1 MFQIKAKLC
10 LFSLILLFALP
21 LPALAIPA
29 ITCHCFT
36 DRSYDPARPAAADP
50 YFLATTQNSFL
61 ALVLNA
67 EKRTIVMKKQ
77 KGTSADDLWIAYWLA
92 SRTGLSADALLEK
105 RKAKESWKDAVTTS
119 GIGVKSLSPQFA
131 KELYAGA
138 SSESLARE
146 VVDSLLVDHQL
157 IGDAELAAMRKDWA
171 SNQEVIIASIIALKA
186 HKPARQIHLEVKT
199 RKKTWGGLLLAANI
213 DTNAMQEEISDLL
226 RTRRRP

>member
-1 MFQIKAKLC
+1 MFPISSKPC
-10 LFSLILLFALP
+10 LLALILLVALP

-77 KGTSADDLWIAYWLA
+77 KGTSADDLWVAYWLA
-92 SRTGLSADALLEK
+92 SRTGVSADALLEK
-105 RKAKESWKDAVTTS
+105 RKTKESWKDAVATS

-131 KELYAGA
+131 KELIAGA

-157 IGDAELAAMRKDWA
+157 ISDAELVAMRKNWA
-171 SNQEVIIASIIALKA
+171 SNQEVIIASIIAIKT
-186 HKPARQIHLEVKT
+186 HKPARQIHLEVKNG
-199 RKKTWGGLLLAANI
+199 KQTWGGLLLAANF
-213 DTNAMQEEISDLL
+213 DTSALQEEISDLL
-226 RTRRRP
+226 KMRRMP